1 MKIIC
6 IGHNYKDHIEEMN
19 AVLPEKPVFFLKPDS
34 SILQTGKDFYL
45 PDFSNDIQYELEII
59 VKIHRLGKHIDK
71 KFAHRYYSHIGV
83 GIDVTARDLQ
93 RDCKEKGLPWEIAKA
108 FDGSAMLSEWIPIEE
123 IEDVNNINFKL
134 MRNGELVQLGN
145 TKNMVFNI
153 DEIIEYVSKF
163 LTLKIGDIIFTGT
176 PKGVGKLEIGDELK
190 AFIEEKELLN
200 IKIK

>member
-6 IGHNYKDHIEEMN
+6 IGHNYKEHIEE
-19 AVLPEKPVFFLKPDS
+19 LGSEIPQKPIFFLKPDS

-45 PDFSNDIQYELEII
+45 PNFSNNIQYELEVII
-59 VKIHRLGKHIDK
+59 KINRLGKHIDK

-83 GIDVTARDLQ
+83 GIDLTARDLQ
-93 RDCKEKGLPWEIAKA
+93 KECKEKGLPWEISKS
-108 FDGSAMLSEWIPIEE
+108 FDGSAMLSDWIPIEE
-123 IEDVNNINFKL
+123 IEDINNINFKL
-134 MRNGELVQLGN
+134 LRNEKQVQFGN
-145 TKNMVFNI
+145 TKDMLFKI
-153 DEIIEYVSKF
+153 DEIIEYISKF
-163 LTLKIGDIIFTGT
+163 LSLKIGDIIFTGT

>member
-134 MRNGELVQLGN
+134 MRNGELVKLGN

>member
-45 PDFSNDIQYELEII
+45 PDFSNDIQYELEVI
-59 VKIHRLGKHIDK
+59 VKVHRLGKHIDK

-93 RDCKEKGLPWEIAKA
+93 RECKEKGLPWEIAKS

-123 IEDVNNINFKL
+123 IEDLNNINFKL
-134 MRNGELVQLGN
+134 MLNDEVVQFGN

-190 AFIEEKELLN
+190 AFIEERELLN